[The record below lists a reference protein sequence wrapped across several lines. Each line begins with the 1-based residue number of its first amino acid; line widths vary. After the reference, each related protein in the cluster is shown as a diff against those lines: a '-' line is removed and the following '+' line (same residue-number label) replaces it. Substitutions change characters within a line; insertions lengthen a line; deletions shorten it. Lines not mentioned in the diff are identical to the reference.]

1 MIVLPAPAL
10 GFGDGGGVGYGG
22 WNEGTVG
29 GFVDFVAVFGEV
41 GDEAAAEAVAGGD
54 EAVVFLDLRV
64 GDVGGDGLGG
74 AFFGGAFEVLGIGEF
89 AGVGED
95 DGLVAIELGEVES
108 HLVDDVEFDGIGGA
122 VDGDVA
128 LEDGFE
134 FFEAFAGEDGDVGKF
149 VGVGAV
155 GVDGMPGAVL
165 GGDEFALGGAGAG
178 GELGVGSV
186 GCELGFG

>member
-1 MIVLPAPAL
+1 M
-10 GFGDGGGVGYGG
+10 GFGDGRGLGYGG
-22 WNEGTVG
+22 WDEGAVG
-29 GFVDFVAVFGEV
+29 SFVDFVAVIGEV
-41 GDEAAAEAVAGGD
+41 GDKAASEAVAGGD
-54 EAVVFLDLRV
+54 EAIVFLDLRV

-89 AGVGED
+89 AGIGED

-134 FFEAFAGEDGDVGKF
+134 FFEAFAGEDGNVGEF

-155 GVDGMPGAVL
+155 AR
-165 GGDEFALGGAGAG
+165 AG
-178 GELGVGSV
+178 GELGVGRV
-186 GCELGFG
+186 GSEAGFTWGAGGIAIFSRHIFSFVFERTTRNAG